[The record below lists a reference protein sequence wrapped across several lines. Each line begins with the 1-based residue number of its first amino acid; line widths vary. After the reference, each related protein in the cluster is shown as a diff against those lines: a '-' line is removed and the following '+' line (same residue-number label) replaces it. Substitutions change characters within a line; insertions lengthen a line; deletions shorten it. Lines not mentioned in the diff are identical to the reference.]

1 MNYQFT
7 QRPLLT
13 VDTNTGYGAQFSV
26 VMKDIN
32 TSAVDDV
39 VRPLVGITSV
49 IDCPPDERIGTV

>member
-1 MNYQFT
+1 M
-7 QRPLLT
+7 
-13 VDTNTGYGAQFSV
+13 DTKTGYGAQFSV

-32 TSAVDDV
+32 TSVVDDI

>member
-1 MNYQFT
+1 M
-7 QRPLLT
+7 
-13 VDTNTGYGAQFSV
+13 DTNTGYGAQFSV

-32 TSAVDDV
+32 TSAVDDI